1 MDIAVAADRGVYIE
15 AISTVS
21 PYDDQH
27 TEAAKFLCQAQVF
40 TQAVPLV
47 LIAQMVLTCD
57 LKSRFQ
63 I

>member
-1 MDIAVAADRGVYIE
+1 MDVAVVANRDVYIE
-15 AISTVS
+15 AISTAS

-27 TEAAKFLCQAQVF
+27 AEAAKFLCQAQLF

-57 LKSRFQ
+57 LKSHFQ

>member
-1 MDIAVAADRGVYIE
+1 MEIAVVVDRADYVK
-15 AISTVS
+15 AVVTVS